1 MKITFP
7 GTPAHDEKTIIPA
20 IQAALQAQVL
30 NITASVSKTGV
41 ASLSLSDAYP
51 GYALQ
56 LDDLAAGCDLSY
68 AVKGEWHQLV
78 FINNE
83 AVADAQLTWCG
94 DKMQLSAL
102 RCGPMATS
110 IVDAL
115 VMAEKASVLHGKS
128 VELRLLS
135 APALHFVAVW
145 LHGADEERLI
155 PVAPTPDALMP
166 MQLVAKDKLFR
177 ALVPAAQSLKQ
188 KFDADTTG
196 ARGN

>member
-7 GTPAHDEKTIIPA
+7 HAPAHDEKAIIAA

-30 NITASVSKTGV
+30 NITASASKAGG
-41 ASLSLSDAYP
+41 ASLSLSHAYP
-51 GYALQ
+51 GYSLR
-56 LDDLAAGCDLSY
+56 LDDLAAGNDLSY
-68 AVKGEWHQLV
+68 VAKGMWHQLV

-83 AVADAQLTWCG
+83 AVADAQLTWRD

-102 RCGPMATS
+102 SCGPMAAS

-115 VMAEKASVLHGKS
+115 NMAEKASALHGKS

-135 APALHFVAVW
+135 APALHFIAVW
-145 LHGADEERLI
+145 LHGENEERFI

-166 MQLVAKDKLFR
+166 MQLVDKDSLFGV
-177 ALVPAAQSLKQ
+177 LLPAARALKQ
-188 KFDADTTG
+188 KFDADTTDT
-196 ARGN
+196 RGN